1 MVILIKPTIILSD
14 RSWDEDLAQTR
25 NRIET
30 LNVPAAGAQTGTVS
44 R

>member
-1 MVILIKPTIILSD
+1 MSD

-30 LNVPAAGAQTGTVS
+30 LGAPAPGAQTGTVA